1 MKQRQHMLLQ
11 HAHQRFGPESRPEP
25 CVQYTDVTVK
35 DFAATM
41 KESKMNASKKSRS
54 VMEVVVSGLCTLL
67 VLIFA
72 LMEWVEPIVGRLQR
86 LMSAGE
92 ALERSYNTSTMQ
104 RQPETAIMSATYRVG
119 CTDRQTR

>member
-1 MKQRQHMLLQ
+1 
-11 HAHQRFGPESRPEP
+11 
-25 CVQYTDVTVK
+25 
-35 DFAATM
+35 
-41 KESKMNASKKSRS
+41 MNASKKSRS

-92 ALERSYNTSTMQ
+92 ASERSYNTSTMQ